1 LLTVETGTPQKW
13 AGIPRERRYEVARG
27 LLLDAIAALPDEAE
41 KPAEFIRA
49 AILAMS
55 PVLAMP
61 SGVHVGESLPA
72 LPPEEKMP
80 SPVLAALS
88 KREMETAVLV
98 SVGRTNQQIAH
109 TLGLSQKTV
118 ETYLTR
124 IFRKLNVCSRS
135 QIATLIGRSESIRT
149 GLRQGGC

>member
-1 LLTVETGTPQKW
+1 VETGTPQEW
-13 AGIPRERRYEVARG
+13 ASIPRERRYKVARA
-27 LLLDAIAALPDEAE
+27 LLLGAISALPDEAE

-49 AILAMS
+49 AILTMS
-55 PVLAMP
+55 F
-61 SGVHVGESLPA
+61 GVHVGESRPT

-80 SPVLAALS
+80 NPVLGTLS

-135 QIATLIGRSESIRT
+135 QIATLIGRARADFA
-149 GLRQGGC
+149 